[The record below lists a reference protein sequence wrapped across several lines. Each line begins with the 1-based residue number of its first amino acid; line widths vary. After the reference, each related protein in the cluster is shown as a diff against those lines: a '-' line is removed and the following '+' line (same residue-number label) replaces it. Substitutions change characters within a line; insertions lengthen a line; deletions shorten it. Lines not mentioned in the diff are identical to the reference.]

1 MTSCTNI
8 GRGFELNT
16 DYSEVKVTD
25 LKFYVKKIF
34 SNAVTFGNLWCL
46 LLCVSGQYSV
56 EF

>member
-1 MTSCTNI
+1 MTSYTNI
-8 GRGFELNT
+8 GCGFELNT